1 MNNVLTN
8 DFTLFNFSFLF
19 FFFPKFSPFSLEKKK
34 KRGKEK
40 GFEEEFIKGAN
51 KLEEVRQ
58 RLLAVPS

>member
-19 FFFPKFSPFSLEKKK
+19 FFPKVFSVFTRKEKKK
-34 KRGKEK
+34 GKEK

-51 KLEEVRQ
+51 RLEE
-58 RLLAVPS
+58 S

>member
-1 MNNVLTN
+1 MIL
-8 DFTLFNFSFLF
+8 LYLIFLF
-19 FFFPKFSPFSLEKKK
+19 FFFFPKVFSVFTRKEK